1 MKIVEVILLLSLSHV
16 LISMFCC
23 ISTIGIGKKWYE
35 KIYLL
40 IPGLNFIW
48 TLYTLDSEIS
58 LLKLDKSYFE
68 LKSQI
73 HQRQIVELRNINK
86 SPRKIKIGDG
96 IVYPNNETVKN
107 EVRGKIGTIVE
118 INDEGV
124 VAEIVDSDTY
134 WTTSW
139 DVIYGDN
146 MVIIGNDVL
155 KPFKFVN

>member
-1 MKIVEVILLLSLSHV
+1 MKIVEVILLLSLLHV

-124 VAEIVDSDTY
+124 VAEIIDSDTY

>member
-96 IVYPNNETVKN
+96 IVYPNVKN

>member
-1 MKIVEVILLLSLSHV
+1 MKIVEVILLLSLLHV

>member
-1 MKIVEVILLLSLSHV
+1 MKIVEVILLLSLLHV

-23 ISTIGIGKKWYE
+23 ISTIEIGKKWYE

-124 VAEIVDSDTY
+124 VAEIIDSDTY

>member
-1 MKIVEVILLLSLSHV
+1 MKIVEVILLLSLLHV

-124 VAEIVDSDTY
+124 VAEIIDSDTY

-146 MVIIGNDVL
+146 IVIIGNDVL

>member
-1 MKIVEVILLLSLSHV
+1 MKIVEVILLLSLLHV

-107 EVRGKIGTIVE
+107 EVRGKIGVIVE

-124 VAEIVDSDTY
+124 VAEIIDSDTY

-146 MVIIGNDVL
+146 IVIIGNDVL

>member
-124 VAEIVDSDTY
+124 VAEIIDSDTY

>member
-1 MKIVEVILLLSLSHV
+1 MKIVDVILFLSLSHV

-23 ISTIGIGKKWYE
+23 ISTIGIRKKWYE

-40 IPGLNFIW
+40 IPGINFIW

-73 HQRQIVELRNINK
+73 HQRQIVELRNANK
-86 SPRKIKIGDG
+86 SPRKIKIGDS

-107 EVRGKIGTIVE
+107 EVRGKIGVIVE
-118 INDEGV
+118 INNEGV

-134 WTTSW
+134 WTTNW
-139 DVIYGDN
+139 DAIYGDN
-146 MVIIGNDVL
+146 IVIIGNDVL